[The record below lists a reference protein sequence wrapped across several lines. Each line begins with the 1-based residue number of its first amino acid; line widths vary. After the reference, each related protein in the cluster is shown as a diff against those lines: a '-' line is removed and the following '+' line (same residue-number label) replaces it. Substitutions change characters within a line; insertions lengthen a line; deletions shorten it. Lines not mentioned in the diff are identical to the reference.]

1 MRATR
6 LRAGLAGENGASR
19 GPPPLSSDLHAP
31 HKCCT
36 QYSFRIPKFAWTER
50 GHRHSETH
58 DARAPEPM
66 TDPALPPFPCAR
78 FIKEIGRGPN
88 GARALS
94 RDDTSSLYE
103 AMLDNRVSELE
114 LGAVLLAYRVKGET
128 AAELAAMLAAAH
140 RSFEPLHT
148 QHGREH
154 ARPVSIPSYNGARKQ
169 PNLTPLLAMLLARE
183 GVPVLVH
190 GVVDDPGRVTSAEIF
205 AELGM
210 AQAASHDEIED
221 SLASRR
227 LAFAPIAALAPKL
240 ARLLSL
246 RRIMGVRNSTHTLV
260 KILQPFAQPGLR
272 LVNYTHPE
280 YRDSLTS
287 LFVDHPDA
295 AVGGALLARGTE
307 GEAVADTRR
316 QVQVDWFHDGHSETL
331 LSAERSSADAPAA
344 ALPDSLDAATTA
356 RWIETVL
363 RGEVPVPPAVARQ
376 VELISD
382 VVRRPV

>member
-1 MRATR
+1 M
-6 LRAGLAGENGASR
+6 
-19 GPPPLSSDLHAP
+19 P
-31 HKCCT
+31 T
-36 QYSFRIPKFAWTER
+36 QL
-50 GHRHSETH
+50 
-58 DARAPEPM
+58 M
-66 TDPALPPFPCAR
+66 TDSVAPAFPCAR
-78 FIKEIGRGPN
+78 YIKEIGRGPN

-94 RDDTSSLYE
+94 RDDTYALYE
-103 AMLDNRVSELE
+103 AMLDARVSDLE

-140 RSFEPLHT
+140 ASFEPLHI
-148 QHGREH
+148 QNGRDH
-154 ARPVSIPSYNGARKQ
+154 ARPVSVPSYNGARKQ
-169 PNLTPLLAMLLARE
+169 PNLTPLLSMLLARE

-190 GVVDDPGRVTSAEIF
+190 GVLDDPGRVTSAEIF
-205 AELGM
+205 AELGIEH
-210 AQAASHDEIED
+210 AASHDEIED

-227 LAFAPIAALAPKL
+227 LAFAPIASLAPKL

-272 LVNYTHPE
+272 IVNYTHPQ
-280 YRDSLTS
+280 YRDSLTG
-287 LFVDHPDA
+287 LFIDHPDA
-295 AVGGALLARGTE
+295 ATGGALLARGTE

-344 ALPDSLDAATTA
+344 ALPESLDAATTA

-376 VELISD
+376 VELITD
-382 VVRRPV
+382 VVRRPS